1 MRKKPYSRLL
11 YAYSITML
19 TGYGRYD
26 MYKDI
31 EEKLA
36 AKRNVS
42 FTEKFIGGLPL
53 GMKLTNGVTVGQ

>member
-1 MRKKPYSRLL
+1 
-11 YAYSITML
+11 ML

>member
-1 MRKKPYSRLL
+1 
-11 YAYSITML
+11 
-19 TGYGRYD
+19 

-36 AKRNVS
+36 AKRNIP
-42 FTEKFIGGLPL
+42 FKDEFLAGLPI